1 MVYLHT
7 NFKNHSSSDLL
18 ITAKTRKHRLKCTF
32 HAAVALVES
41 PLQYYVKGVH
51 AWFLMT

>member
-7 NFKNHSSSDLL
+7 NFKNHSSSDFL
-18 ITAKTRKHRLKCTF
+18 ITAKTPKHRLKCTL

-41 PLQYYVKGVH
+41 HLQYYVKSVH
-51 AWFLMT
+51 VWFLMT